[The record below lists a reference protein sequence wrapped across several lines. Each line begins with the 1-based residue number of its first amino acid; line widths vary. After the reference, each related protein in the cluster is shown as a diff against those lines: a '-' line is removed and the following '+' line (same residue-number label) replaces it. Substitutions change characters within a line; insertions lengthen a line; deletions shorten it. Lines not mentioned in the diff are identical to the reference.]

1 MSIDRVVSG
10 SKTLI
15 AEELD
20 KFQVDGVRPKA
31 VVAPETVEE
40 VAEILKRA
48 AEEGLG
54 VTPWGGGTMMGL
66 GGVQKKM
73 DVVLLL
79 QRLNRVAEYSPEDLV
94 VTAEAGITLENLQA
108 VVRKKNQFLP
118 LDPPYPSIATLGG
131 IVASNSFGPLRYLY
145 GGVRDLMLGV
155 RVANSDG
162 SLTRFG
168 GKVVKNVAGYD
179 IRKLYIGS
187 LGTLG
192 VIVQTTFRLYPI
204 PAFEET
210 FISAFRSLEDLTK
223 ASREVLKTCHSS
235 IGIGASAIEGFDP
248 NSCRIFGADDFD
260 IPEHYVL
267 ALRVSSMAEQS
278 MEKRVLELT
287 EIARKCQSMATLS
300 MDGEK
305 HEAFWKRIR
314 EYPGLS
320 SDKFSVRCKVSTL
333 ISKVAGVMDVT
344 QKVSEKHTLQHS
356 MIGHM
361 GLGILH
367 IYLNSD
373 NSDELAKAVEELRA
387 YVLGIGSAGSLVLE
401 AAPLSVKGK
410 VDAWGPVR
418 KDFFL
423 MQAIKTRF
431 DPRGVLNPGRFI
443 GGI

>member
-1 MSIDRVVSG
+1 MSIDRVVSD
-10 SKTLI
+10 SRRFT
-15 AEELD
+15 AEGLD

-31 VVAPETVEE
+31 VVVPETVEE

-48 AEEGLG
+48 GEEGFA

-79 QRLNRVAEYSPEDLV
+79 QRLNTVVEYLPEDLV
-94 VTAEAGITLENLQA
+94 ITAQAGVTLENLQA
-108 VVRKKNQFLP
+108 VVGKKNQFLP
-118 LDPPYPSIATLGG
+118 LDPPYSLIATLGG

-162 SLTRFG
+162 SLTRVG

-179 IRKLYIGS
+179 IKKLYVGS

-192 VIVQTTFRLYPI
+192 VIVHTTFKLYPV
-204 PAFEET
+204 PTFEGT
-210 FISAFRSLEDLTK
+210 FVSAFRSLEDLCK
-223 ASREVLKTCHSS
+223 ASREVLKTCHAS
-235 IGIGASAIEGFDP
+235 IGIGPSAIEGFDP
-248 NSCRIFGADDFD
+248 NSCRIFGGGDFD

-267 ALRVSSMAEQS
+267 ALRVSSMAKQS
-278 MEKRVLELT
+278 MEKRILELT

-300 MDGEK
+300 MDGDK
-305 HEAFWKRIR
+305 HEALWKRIR

-333 ISKVAGVMDVT
+333 ISRVEDVMDVT
-344 QKVSEKHTLQHS
+344 QKVSEKHALPHS
-356 MIGHM
+356 IIGHM
-361 GLGILH
+361 GLGMLH

-373 NSDELAKAVEELRA
+373 NPDELAKAVEELRA
-387 YVLGIGSAGSLVLE
+387 YVLGIGSGGSLVVE
-401 AAPLSVKGK
+401 AAPLSLKGR
-410 VDAWGPVR
+410 VDTWGPVR

-423 MQAIKTRF
+423 MQAIKSRF
-431 DPRGVLNPGRFI
+431 DPRGILNPGRFI